1 MTAVAPVGEMV
12 VGLPEVSLR
21 PFVDRYVG
29 YRERADVPL
38 VRRESAGVFVVL
50 ILGWGAPLDVTDPR
64 SAERGASGVDS
75 FVAGTFDGWCT
86 TRTAGV
92 GQGVELLLAPLTA
105 RRLLGLPLNELTNR
119 AVDVG
124 QLPGRW
130 LDRLRGRLAEAAGW
144 PQRFA
149 LLDSALAGR
158 LAASP
163 PVDARLDRAWRW
175 LVANGGREGV
185 GVLADELGWSRR
197 HLAARFRQEIGLP
210 PKTVARLLRFQQACT
225 ALTDVGSRSH
235 SSNPE
240 RSRRP
245 QNGVMRTI
253 YPVLRYPDPRAA
265 IDWLCSAF
273 GFQVHAVHET
283 PDGAVAHAELVLDSG
298 MIMLAGRAD
307 ATSGPADAGRADS
320 APRPAD
326 DDWSVYVAV
335 PDVDAHCAQARLAG
349 AEITQEPFDTD
360 YGSRDYAARDLAG
373 TVWAFGTYRP

>member
-1 MTAVAPVGEMV
+1 MTTVAPVGEMV
-12 VGLPEVSLR
+12 LGLPEVSLR

-29 YRERADVPL
+29 YRERADLPL

-86 TRTAGV
+86 TRTTGV
-92 GQGVELLLAPLTA
+92 GEGVELLLTPLTA

-119 AVDVG
+119 AVGVG

-130 LDRLRGRLAEAAGW
+130 LDRLRGRLAEAPGW

-163 PVDARLDRAWRW
+163 PVDARLDWAWRW
-175 LVANGGREGV
+175 LVASGGREGV

-210 PKTVARLLRFQQACT
+210 PKMVARLLRFQQACT
-225 ALTDVGSRSH
+225 ALTNVGPNALVGPDARPPTAAGQPSPDVGPTGQP
-235 SSNPE
+235 SSGLGPPGLGSSGSLGPSGAG
-240 RSRRP
+240 R
-245 QNGVMRTI
+245 V
-253 YPVLRYPDPRAA
+253 V
-265 IDWLCSAF
+265 DWA
-273 GFQVHAVHET
+273 
-283 PDGAVAHAELVLDSG
+283 AVAACCGYYDQSHLIRDFHQFVG
-298 MIMLAGRAD
+298 
-307 ATSGPADAGRADS
+307 ATPAA
-320 APRPAD
+320 
-326 DDWSVYVAV
+326 
-335 PDVDAHCAQARLAG
+335 LL
-349 AEITQEPFDTD
+349 
-360 YGSRDYAARDLAG
+360 AARSTPAG
-373 TVWAFGTYRP
+373 